1 MPARARVRCG
11 PREQRERERDW
22 GDELEHFYH
31 KSQQLGSAH
40 SIFSKT
46 PGGAAAI
53 CKAACAQIEFATDS
67 PLEEDGFE
75 PLVPLTGY
83 SGLFRKKRRR
93 AQGPARSRRGRGP
106 EGSTSAAW
114 RSPAVRDQAKGR
126 RAAGDSNLKLEAP
139 DGTDSS
145 QTPRW
150 GKTHSNAPSRQQK
163 QQLETDPLELGWKL
177 GRPGCRL
184 TLLPELPTPAV
195 RRGRTTYADSVRE
208 QRRAEAVPT
217 PIDGGREC
225 GNQRARLAL
234 NGAPAHADL

>member
-1 MPARARVRCG
+1 MIGTRRLASSPSLICRPRPGPVGRWNRRRPVCLSSCFNPDPVKVRFRRVSPVA
-11 PREQRERERDW
+11 PR
-22 GDELEHFYH
+22 
-31 KSQQLGSAH
+31 
-40 SIFSKT
+40 
-46 PGGAAAI
+46 PGEG
-53 CKAACAQIEFATDS
+53 
-67 PLEEDGFE
+67 
-75 PLVPLTGY
+75 PLTE
-83 SGLFRKKRRR
+83 
-93 AQGPARSRRGRGP
+93 P
-106 EGSTSAAW
+106 GSTSAAW

-126 RAAGDSNLKLEAP
+126 RAAGESNLKLEAP